1 MNDQERQVRKFVY
14 DTFVE
19 TSHPPL
25 VQHIRDRFG
34 LDRDQVVSILKSLE
48 AHRQLTLIPGMDR
61 IFMAHPF
68 SAVITPFLARL
79 RSGRE
84 YFINCSFDTLAL
96 HVSLHGAPMTISSFC
111 HHTGQ
116 QIEISLDEGKVEW
129 MHPDSAIVYLG
140 LPATRWWENIV
151 NTCGNMFLF
160 FASHDALDEW
170 LALAKPNDPGE
181 ALSIE
186 QTLHV
191 VQPAYEH
198 KLKFDYERPQRD
210 DMNRHFR
217 KIGLTGPFWEF

>member
-1 MNDQERQVRKFVY
+1 M
-14 DTFVE
+14 
-19 TSHPPL
+19 P
-25 VQHIRDRFG
+25 
-34 LDRDQVVSILKSLE
+34 
-48 AHRQLTLIPGMDR
+48 
-61 IFMAHPF
+61 
-68 SAVITPFLARL
+68 
-79 RSGRE
+79 
-84 YFINCSFDTLAL
+84 IN
-96 HVSLHGAPMTISSFC
+96 G
-111 HHTGQ
+111 
-116 QIEISLDEGKVEW
+116 
-129 MHPDSAIVYLG
+129 
-140 LPATRWWENIV
+140 ENIV

-170 LALAKPNDPGE
+170 LALAKPDDPGE